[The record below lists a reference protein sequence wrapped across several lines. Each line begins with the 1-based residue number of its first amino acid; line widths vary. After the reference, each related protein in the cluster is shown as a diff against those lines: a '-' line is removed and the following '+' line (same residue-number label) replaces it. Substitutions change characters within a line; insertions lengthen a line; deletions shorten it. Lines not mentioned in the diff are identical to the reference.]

1 MGLSRWLSGMMVID
15 VLDVSVFW
23 GELFGLFVVD

>member
-23 GELFGLFVVD
+23 GELSFPEKS